1 MTKLSSELYMIVKS
15 RMMTMAPPDVYVKVL
30 KTKEE
35 ALAYMKAYGLNSVM
49 RLYRVSSKSAIT
61 LEELQV
67 EFDPQV
73 IKSYELQIEEKKN
86 DN

>member
-1 MTKLSSELYMIVKS
+1 MTKATNELYMIVKA
-15 RMMTMAPPDVYVKVL
+15 RMVTNSPDVYVKAT

-49 RLYRVSSKSAIT
+49 RLYKVFSKSAIT
-61 LEELQV
+61 VEELQV

-73 IKSYELQIEEKKN
+73 IRSYELQIEEKKL
-86 DN
+86 

>member
-1 MTKLSSELYMIVKS
+1 
-15 RMMTMAPPDVYVKVL
+15 MTMAPPDVYVKVL